1 MRFKLKPREAD
12 SHKGTFGTVLVVGGS
27 RGMYGAPSLC
37 GSSALA
43 SGCGLARVAVPEN
56 CLEVVAG
63 YDRQYTT
70 IPLPCDESGK
80 LSNAALNPILE
91 EAQKASVIAI
101 GPGLG
106 QSKELDELVRVLYKK
121 SDKPMVIDADALN
134 ALSRSSMKFKATY
147 PRILTPHPGEFAR
160 LSGISSRILRLE
172 QTVAAKSMADE
183 LSAIIVLKG
192 HKTIVTNGVNT
203 YTNKT
208 GNPGMA
214 TGGAGDVLTGVIAA
228 LVAQQYDPFEAAQI
242 GVYVH
247 GLAGDLAAR
256 SLGETSVTAERILEF
271 LPAAFKKLEKDSK

>member
-1 MRFKLKPREAD
+1 MRFKLTPREAD
-12 SHKGTFGTVLVVGGS
+12 SHKGTFGTVLVVGGC

-43 SGCGLARVAVPEN
+43 SGCGLARVAVPES

-70 IPLPCDESGK
+70 LPLPCDESGK
-80 LSNAALNPILE
+80 ISNSALNPILE

-134 ALSRSSMKFKATY
+134 ALSRSSLKFKATH

-160 LSGISSRILRLE
+160 LTGAAEKQTREE
-172 QTVAAKSMADE
+172 QIEEAKEMALK

-192 HKTIVTNGVNT
+192 HKTVVTNGIHT

-228 LVAQQYDPFEAAQI
+228 LVAQKYDPFDAAQI

-256 SLGETSVTAERILEF
+256 SLGQTSVTAQRILEF